1 MSEYIPA
8 NPPANS
14 RGMHGVTMANDVRSV
29 RDRQVVIVPE
39 AAPLEDEQIP
49 VQPVAR
55 RRFIQPETG
64 VVDEVFRTQR

>member
-14 RGMHGVTMANDVRSV
+14 RGMHGIAMANDVSSV
-29 RDRQVVIVPE
+29 RDRHVPFVPE
-39 AAPLEDEQIP
+39 AAPLEDEQVV

-55 RRFIQPETG
+55 RRFIQPDNVQKDET
-64 VVDEVFRTQR
+64 FYSRR